1 MNSTLH
7 AESRQRASKG
17 TLRELRSRGKIPGV
31 VYGQG
36 LSTASVIAIDA
47 KELATLLKSNP
58 HAVLDLEVPGSGSQS
73 VLLTDI
79 QRDSLNGR
87 VLHVDFRKIDL
98 NQKIKAPV
106 RLEITGTSPGEKEGG
121 MLQVV
126 LHELE
131 VECIAK
137 DLPESITVDIGSL
150 AFGEHLTVGDLQL
163 PAGVEAVPEADAVVV
178 AVLAPQK
185 ERTEDELDAMDD
197 AAEENT
203 AQEDAAHAVEKD

>member
-7 AESRQRASKG
+7 AESRQRSTKG
-17 TLRELRSRGKIPGV
+17 ALRELRSQGKIPGV

-36 LSTASVIAIDA
+36 LSTASVIALDA
-47 KELATLLKSNP
+47 KELSLLLKCNP
-58 HAVLDLEVPGSGSQS
+58 HAVLDLEVQGSGSQS

-79 QRDSLNGR
+79 QRDALNGR

-98 NQKIKAPV
+98 NQTIKTPV
-106 RLEITGTSPGEKEGG
+106 RLEFTGSSPGEKEGG

-137 DLPESITVDIGSL
+137 NLPESIEVDISALG
-150 AFGEHLTVGDLQL
+150 FGEHVTVADLNL
-163 PAGVEAVPEADAVVV
+163 PEGVTAVPEADAVVV

-185 ERTEDELDAMDD
+185 ERSEDEVEAMDD
-197 AAEENT
+197 AAEENVNHSN
-203 AQEDAAHAVEKD
+203 AAEAVEKD